1 MGFIHKTPLRLFL
14 SIWIEL
20 QTIYYTKNSSILLFL
35 LRNRLLIIL
44 VVSAYVFVYAIGN
57 K

>member
-14 SIWIEL
+14 SIWIGL
-20 QTIYYTKNSSILLFL
+20 QTIYYTKNFSILSFL
-35 LRNRLLIIL
+35 LRNRLLNIL
-44 VVSAYVFVYAIGN
+44 VVSAYDFVYAIAN